1 MFQGYHL
8 RNSTFRNTRP
18 GQELTG
24 WLFQVK
30 SSGVIRSRRKKR
42 LVKLQ
47 GHRLTVLDAQ
57 TGDVKQDLYL
67 SAGSVDGVPEDKVL
81 TISIKTKKLV
91 LVAETEKEYT
101 QWLSSFTY
109 AFRRLEQ
116 YYELGKEIGRGAFS
130 IVRQG
135 RMRENSKP
143 VAVKVIQN
151 IGEARFL
158 HRNEIEILARV
169 EHENIVQTHD
179 VFERKT
185 ETYIVMEYMR
195 GGELYDVIAEADS
208 FSEKISREV
217 LRDILKGIQ
226 YLHSNGIVHRDLK
239 PENLLCN
246 SKIFPPLVKIADF
259 GLSAYLGSDRGE
271 MLNTLVGSPGYVAP
285 EILLKIP
292 YSKPVD
298 MWAVRAHIHSVGFYR
313 FWKCGL
319 LLTCTFRDDVGGSYF
334 SSDAYF
340 AASVL
345 GEQRERIRRHGSYRS
360 QVRRFRMG
368 WYFSRRSKLDYQL
381 AVFRSRGSTFRGDG
395 VETSVLQK
403 RPAELADNRSSEEK
417 PAAFVSAIE
426 CLRAKGSDSEAAH
439 GQQPDLEQYV
449 VVTNTTCG
457 NMAKVEES
465 RGNRG
470 YVACRNLMCT
480 FVFAGHW

>member
-298 MWAVRAHIHSVGFYR
+298 MWAVGVIFHQMLTSLLPYSASSEREYVDMALIGPKFEGSEWDGISVDAR
-313 FWKCGL
+313 NLITSL
-319 LLTCTFRDDVGGSYF
+319 LSFDPGDRPSAEMALKHPFFKSVRL
-334 SSDAYF
+334 SSQTIAR
-340 AASVL
+340 
-345 GEQRERIRRHGSYRS
+345 Q
-360 QVRRFRMG
+360 
-368 WYFSRRSKLDYQL
+368 RRSLLHSCQ
-381 AVFRSRGSTFRGDG
+381 
-395 VETSVLQK
+395 
-403 RPAELADNRSSEEK
+403 RSS
-417 PAAFVSAIE
+417 VSVQKEVIPKR
-426 CLRAKGSDSEAAH
+426 LTDSS
-439 GQQPDLEQYV
+439 LISSS
-449 VVTNTTCG
+449 
-457 NMAKVEES
+457 M
-465 RGNRG
+465 
-470 YVACRNLMCT
+470 LL
-480 FVFAGHW
+480 

>member
-1 MFQGYHL
+1 M
-8 RNSTFRNTRP
+8 
-18 GQELTG
+18 
-24 WLFQVK
+24 
-30 SSGVIRSRRKKR
+30 SS
-42 LVKLQ
+42 LKLLKMV
-47 GHRLTVLDAQ
+47 RFWF
-57 TGDVKQDLYL
+57 
-67 SAGSVDGVPEDKVL
+67 
-81 TISIKTKKLV
+81 
-91 LVAETEKEYT
+91 T
-101 QWLSSFTY
+101 Q
-109 AFRRLEQ
+109 RLEQ

-239 PENLLCN
+239 PENLL
-246 SKIFPPLVKIADF
+246 
-259 GLSAYLGSDRGE
+259 GSDRGE

-298 MWAVRAHIHSVGFYR
+298 MWAVGVIFHQMLTSLLPYSASSEREYVDMALIGPKFEGSEWDGISVDAR
-313 FWKCGL
+313 NLITSL
-319 LLTCTFRDDVGGSYF
+319 LSFDPGDRPSAEMALKHPFFKSVRL
-334 SSDAYF
+334 SSQTIAR
-340 AASVL
+340 
-345 GEQRERIRRHGSYRS
+345 Q
-360 QVRRFRMG
+360 
-368 WYFSRRSKLDYQL
+368 RRSLLHSCQ
-381 AVFRSRGSTFRGDG
+381 
-395 VETSVLQK
+395 
-403 RPAELADNRSSEEK
+403 RSS
-417 PAAFVSAIE
+417 VSVQKEVIPKR
-426 CLRAKGSDSEAAH
+426 LTDSS
-439 GQQPDLEQYV
+439 LISSS
-449 VVTNTTCG
+449 
-457 NMAKVEES
+457 M
-465 RGNRG
+465 
-470 YVACRNLMCT
+470 LL
-480 FVFAGHW
+480 

>member
-1 MFQGYHL
+1 
-8 RNSTFRNTRP
+8 
-18 GQELTG
+18 
-24 WLFQVK
+24 
-30 SSGVIRSRRKKR
+30 
-42 LVKLQ
+42 
-47 GHRLTVLDAQ
+47 
-57 TGDVKQDLYL
+57 LYL

-246 SKIFPPLVKIADF
+246 SKIFPPLVKVRRSQLWLQALDRFQGVYVNRYMNVTPLQIADF

-298 MWAVRAHIHSVGFYR
+298 MWAVGVIFHQMLTSLLPYSASSEREYVDMALIGPKFEGSEWDGISVDAR
-313 FWKCGL
+313 NLITSL
-319 LLTCTFRDDVGGSYF
+319 LSFDPGDRPSAEMALKHPFFKSVRL
-334 SSDAYF
+334 SSQTIAR
-340 AASVL
+340 
-345 GEQRERIRRHGSYRS
+345 Q
-360 QVRRFRMG
+360 
-368 WYFSRRSKLDYQL
+368 RRSLLHSCQ
-381 AVFRSRGSTFRGDG
+381 
-395 VETSVLQK
+395 
-403 RPAELADNRSSEEK
+403 RSS
-417 PAAFVSAIE
+417 VSVQKEVIPKR
-426 CLRAKGSDSEAAH
+426 LTDSS
-439 GQQPDLEQYV
+439 LISSS
-449 VVTNTTCG
+449 
-457 NMAKVEES
+457 M
-465 RGNRG
+465 
-470 YVACRNLMCT
+470 LL
-480 FVFAGHW
+480 